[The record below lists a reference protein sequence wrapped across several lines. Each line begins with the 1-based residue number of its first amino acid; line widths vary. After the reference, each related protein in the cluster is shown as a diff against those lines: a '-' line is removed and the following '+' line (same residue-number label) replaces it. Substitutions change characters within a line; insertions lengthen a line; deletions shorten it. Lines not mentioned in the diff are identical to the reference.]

1 VIVLSML
8 ALVLAALPALLFLR
22 NVQLFRPPAAI
33 DGPPAQLSVL
43 IPARNE
49 ERAIGAAVEAVLANV
64 GVELEVIVLDD
75 HSTDRT
81 AEVVR
86 AIAARDPRVRLES
99 APPLP
104 GGWCG
109 KQFACDTLSRL
120 ARYPVLT
127 FLDADVRLA
136 PLALTRMHG
145 FLQSSRAALVSGFP
159 RQETDTLLEQ
169 LLIPFINWLLLC
181 YLPIGS
187 MRRSGRPSLGAGCGQ
202 WFMTTREAYEKAGGH
217 AAVKDSLHDG
227 IKLPR
232 AYRLAGLMTDVCDA
246 TEVAACRMYRSA
258 SQVWDGLAKNAR
270 EGLGAPALIWV
281 WSILLLGGHVLPYL
295 LLASPGTWRPNTW
308 VFDAL
313 PMMAVF
319 LSYLTRFACAVR
331 YQQSYLGAALHPVG
345 ILILLAI
352 QWYATVRV
360 WVGRPVGWKGR
371 SHPAHTSRSSA
382 AA

>member
-1 VIVLSML
+1 
-8 ALVLAALPALLFLR
+8 
-22 NVQLFRPPAAI
+22 
-33 DGPPAQLSVL
+33 
-43 IPARNE
+43 
-49 ERAIGAAVEAVLANV
+49 
-64 GVELEVIVLDD
+64 
-75 HSTDRT
+75 
-81 AEVVR
+81 
-86 AIAARDPRVRLES
+86 
-99 APPLP
+99 
-104 GGWCG
+104 
-109 KQFACDTLSRL
+109 
-120 ARYPVLT
+120 
-127 FLDADVRLA
+127 
-136 PLALTRMHG
+136 
-145 FLQSSRAALVSGFP
+145 
-159 RQETDTLLEQ
+159 
-169 LLIPFINWLLLC
+169 
-181 YLPIGS
+181 
-187 MRRSGRPSLGAGCGQ
+187 
-202 WFMTTREAYEKAGGH
+202 MTTREAYEKAGGH

-246 TEVAACRMYRSA
+246 TE
-258 SQVWDGLAKNAR
+258 
-270 EGLGAPALIWV
+270 LGAPALIWV

-295 LLASPGTWRPNTW
+295 LLTSPGTWRPNTW